1 VTGKHLIPFDDHKS
15 AVAFWSDVIQA
26 HSTPGDVV
34 LAPFAEDI
42 HVAKAALDQ
51 ERRAILM
58 VRTPAQQLS
67 LWGALTPVSNA
78 DGQRALVRLAA
89 TTKRD
94 TPLDLYIQNLYQTT
108 CPDCGAPTPAIAFIW
123 DVVRQQPVEKELAC
137 EACGFQG
144 RAPADEDDVAR
155 AARFEQRGLSFW
167 FVLEWLVD
175 AQDTSGRE
183 IARRHLDQYSPRNLT
198 ALADITRKIDAE
210 LSDDPAAQRILRLWL
225 LHALDA
231 GRQKSDP
238 AAGGTP
244 HPPAGA
250 ARHGSKEAR
259 VIERN
264 IWHLLTQAP
273 AADEIS
279 VPLHLAW
286 DLQSFFAGSDPT
298 PNVALVAGPIRR
310 LAPQLSAKSI
320 ALMLGAPPVLDIDR
334 WIWGQLWSRWVFGR
348 GEATDLHPPI
358 GGWSRHVRALGATV
372 ADLAP
377 ALRADSRMLFRFQD
391 DDPNRAPA
399 TLMAM
404 SPYADL
410 EACVHQPPVAQ
421 PAHLFDAAGGVYELA
436 FTPASSPPQPAASA
450 APDMAETIEIA
461 AVDAAVDVLCAR
473 AEPLPFGWIFAAA
486 VVALAESGLLRQAM
500 VALDANVSP
509 LAFVEQHVRQGLRA
523 ALAEGVLT
531 AVAGHKPAHWW
542 LPQAP
547 ATEPLAERVED
558 VLVDLLNRES
568 PITPAD
574 VYARFPGWL
583 TPEAELV
590 EALLAAHGEE
600 VGAGMWERRAI
611 DPAERRG
618 ILDELRRLG
627 GRLGFSVGAGIAD
640 VVWGE
645 GGRATHAFRIAQTGR
660 WDDLGIAV
668 LPESVAGYLVLPD
681 RLVSLLRV
689 TLLRNPLRRS
699 AMAERHWSCVK
710 ARHLLALAGAPDV
723 DRQEFKKIVGLD
735 PIIEQAKAQIPLF

>member
-1 VTGKHLIPFDDHKS
+1 MTGKHLIPFDDHKS
-15 AVAFWSDVIQA
+15 VVAFWSNVIQA

-34 LAPFAEDI
+34 LVPFAEGI

-58 VRTPAQQLS
+58 VRAPAHQLR
-67 LWGALTPVSNA
+67 LWGALTPVSDA
-78 DGQRALVRLAA
+78 DAQRALARLAA

-94 TPLDLYIQNLYQTT
+94 TPLDLYIQSLYQTT
-108 CPDCGAPTPAIAFIW
+108 CPDCGAPTPASTFIW
-123 DVVRQQPVEKELAC
+123 DAARQQPVEKELTC
-137 EACGFQG
+137 EACGWQG
-144 RAPADEDDVAR
+144 RAPADESDTAL
-155 AARFEQRGLSFW
+155 AARFERRGLSFW
-167 FVLEWLVD
+167 FILEWLVD

-231 GRQKSDP
+231 GRLLPDLP
-238 AAGGTP
+238 GTDTP
-244 HPPAGA
+244 HPSAGA
-250 ARHGSKEAR
+250 ARHGSKEER
-259 VIERN
+259 VVEQN
-264 IWHLLTQAP
+264 IWHLLTHAP

-279 VPLHLAW
+279 TPLRLAW
-286 DLQSFFAGSDPT
+286 NLEMFFAASDPT
-298 PNVALVAGPIRR
+298 PNVAVVAGPIRR
-310 LAPQLSAKSI
+310 LAPQLPANSI

-372 ADLAP
+372 ASLAP
-377 ALRADSRMLFRFQD
+377 ALSADARVLFRFQD
-391 DDPNRAPA
+391 DDADRAAA
-399 TLMAM
+399 TLLAM

-410 EACVHQPPVAQ
+410 EALVYQPPVEQ
-421 PAHLFDAAGGVYELA
+421 PAHLFDAAGGVYDMA
-436 FTPASSPPQPAASA
+436 FTPASSTPLPVAPAAPA
-450 APDMAETIEIA
+450 LAETIESA
-461 AVDAAVDVLCAR
+461 AVDAAVDVLRVR
-473 AEPLPFGWIFAAA
+473 AEPLPFGWIFTAA

-500 VALDANVSP
+500 AALDVNVSP

-547 ATEPLAERVED
+547 ATQPLAERVED

-600 VGAGMWERRAI
+600 VGVGMWERRAI
-611 DPAERRG
+611 DPAERQG
-618 ILDELRRLG
+618 ILDALRRLG
-627 GRLGFSVGAGIAD
+627 SRLGFSVGAGIAD

-645 GGRATHAFRIAQTGR
+645 GGHATHVFRIAETGR
-660 WDDLGIAV
+660 WDDLVIDE

-681 RLVSLLRV
+681 RLVDLLRV
-689 TLLRNPLRRS
+689 KLMRNPLRQRELT
-699 AMAERHWSCVK
+699 ERRWSLIK
-710 ARHLLALAGAPDV
+710 SRHLRAMAGAPDV